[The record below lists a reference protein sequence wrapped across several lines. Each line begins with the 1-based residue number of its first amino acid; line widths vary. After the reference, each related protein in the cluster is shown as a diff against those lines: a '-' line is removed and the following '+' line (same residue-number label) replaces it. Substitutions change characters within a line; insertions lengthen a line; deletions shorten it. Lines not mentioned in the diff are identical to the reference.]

1 MSGGNFGCH
10 SWRTLRVSRE
20 ERLGV
25 LRNTCKA
32 QESPHEKKPSSR
44 GAKGEKLCFRLK
56 NNVISGAFCP
66 MRRRIGKSGR
76 NYQSRPRD
84 SSQSLVICSQFL
96 PPNRNV
102 LYHLPVTTVIHS
114 SEILRAHSAVR
125 ALPLKLF
132 PATYVGRKLSLDNF
146 LIIFYTPYR
155 FSFYFA
161 MWKNKRG
168 NL

>member
-10 SWRTLRVSRE
+10 SWRMLRVSRE

-132 PATYVGRKLSLDNF
+132 PATYVGRLVVTGQLSNYLLYPIQILF
-146 LIIFYTPYR
+146 LFCHV
-155 FSFYFA
+155 
-161 MWKNKRG
+161 KK
-168 NL
+168 